1 MWGRD
6 FQMGPDIASAR
17 QNLSLIIDNGVPAP
31 DLATGGSAKWGATLG
46 NKLLVWRSGVGVT
59 ANGALVYAGGNNLSA
74 TTLAGV
80 LVRAGA
86 VRAMELDINSEWVD
100 YFTYGPPAP
109 TQAPTSLSATKL
121 LPEMRASADRYLTDN
136 SRDFIAIFRR
146 QP

>member
-1 MWGRD
+1 
-6 FQMGPDIASAR
+6 
-17 QNLSLIIDNGVPAP
+17 
-31 DLATGGSAKWGATLG
+31 
-46 NKLLVWRSGVGVT
+46 
-59 ANGALVYAGGNNLSA
+59 VYAGGNNLSA

-121 LPEMRASADRYLTDN
+121 LPDMRASLDRYLTAN